1 MDIKRLARI
10 PPTGPHRLAA
20 LSFLWKGPGRSADN
34 PRKQEAFRLV
44 KLYTTLSVPG
54 GLVPIPFGDLVLV
67 TTLQLRMLER
77 IARVYGVTFCTDKT
91 RLLLGA
97 IMLGAPQ
104 GMTNG
109 LLAAVGTAASASWVV
124 IGPGSVVAGI
134 GLGALEATVTFALGQ
149 VFIEHFESGGTLL
162 DFDAAAARE
171 ALAARAGLRNG
182 RMRCPGWLRRRH

>member
-1 MDIKRLARI
+1 MMDIKRLARI

-20 LSFLWKGPGRSADN
+20 LLFLWKGPGRSADN

-77 IARVYGVTFCTDKT
+77 IARVYGVTFCTDK
-91 RLLLGA
+91 
-97 IMLGAPQ
+97 
-104 GMTNG
+104 TNG